1 MLNCEIGLFLA
12 YQVFSE
18 KTRLPK
24 AAIARK
30 EWIPFGDSLTS
41 GDNSNRTVK
50 SQEDIF
56 IEDPKVSM
64 QQLFAL
70 HSHAIHVVAR

>member
-1 MLNCEIGLFLA
+1 MLNCEIELLLA

-18 KTRLPK
+18 KTRLSK

-30 EWIPFGDSLTS
+30 EWFPFGDALTS

-56 IEDPKVSM
+56 IEDPKVNM
-64 QQLFAL
+64 HPLFAL
-70 HSHAIHVVAR
+70 CSHTIHVVAR